1 VPRRLGAALTALLL
15 LLTGCVTEGAG
26 SPPPATD
33 DPAPGP
39 GAPKAPRG
47 DIKIGVV
54 GEPVT
59 LDPYDAEASDL
70 TLALTRPLYPS
81 LFRLRP
87 DGEVRPDL
95 ALSLDEIP
103 SGARVLLREA
113 RWSDGRPITAR
124 DVVRSLGRARAAG
137 RLVRVEARARG
148 PRTVELSGEVADWP
162 LALTRGIPV
171 VPFRRGVYGGPFV
184 LARRTPGL
192 ELVLE
197 PNRRWWG
204 APVGLER
211 VRVRHIASL
220 EIMIALLER
229 GSLDVAATP
238 AAPNLP
244 GRLEAAGLD
253 WAQELGW
260 ESLWADFGA
269 ADVSASEQEGVIE
282 ALDLGRMESVFL
294 GSQGRLAALPERS
307 GNGSRPLQELDI
319 AAPRDDE
326 LLVFYQE
333 ALYEQLKRAGIASE
347 LSAIEST
354 EFYGGWLDDNP
365 VDIALKRSTGTP
377 GALPGAGSS
386 ETLPL
391 ARVNTVLAW
400 GPGVRGPQPNP
411 TLEGPLWNLQ
421 SWTRNSGG

>member
-1 VPRRLGAALTALLL
+1 
-15 LLTGCVTEGAG
+15 
-26 SPPPATD
+26 
-33 DPAPGP
+33 
-39 GAPKAPRG
+39 
-47 DIKIGVV
+47 
-54 GEPVT
+54 
-59 LDPYDAEASDL
+59 
-70 TLALTRPLYPS
+70 
-81 LFRLRP
+81 
-87 DGEVRPDL
+87 
-95 ALSLDEIP
+95 
-103 SGARVLLREA
+103 
-113 RWSDGRPITAR
+113 
-124 DVVRSLGRARAAG
+124 
-137 RLVRVEARARG
+137 
-148 PRTVELSGEVADWP
+148 
-162 LALTRGIPV
+162 
-171 VPFRRGVYGGPFV
+171 
-184 LARRTPGL
+184 
-192 ELVLE
+192 LVLE

-229 GSLDVAATP
+229 GRLDVAATP
-238 AAPNLP
+238 VAPNLP
-244 GRLEAAGLD
+244 GRLEAAGLE

-269 ADVSASEQEGVIE
+269 ADFSGSEQEGVVE

-294 GSQGRLAALPERS
+294 GSQGRLAALSERS
-307 GNGSRPLQELDI
+307 ENGSRPFQELDI

-347 LSAIEST
+347 LSAIDST

-386 ETLPL
+386 EALPL